1 MVPTRGLEYLLMPA
15 ATTPRW
21 PTVLLSHELPD
32 ATTHVD
38 WMIASEPQGREPLV
52 TFRVGSRIDEMKADQ
67 GLLARRIDDH
77 RAEFLSYEGPV
88 SGNRGTVR
96 RLTRGTVVSWER
108 SGDRW
113 QMEIE
118 WPDPKGG
125 LRRQNLRLSRRG
137 AGSDAWL
144 IEASGLR

>member
-1 MVPTRGLEYLLMPA
+1 M
-15 ATTPRW
+15 
-21 PTVLLSHELPD
+21 D
-32 ATTHVD
+32 
-38 WMIASEPQGREPLV
+38 
-52 TFRVGSRIDEMKADQ
+52 ADQ
-67 GLLARRIDDH
+67 GILARRIDDH
-77 RAEFLSYEGPV
+77 RAEYLTYEGPI
-88 SGNRGTVR
+88 SGDRGTVR
-96 RLTRGTVVSWER
+96 RLTRGMVVSWER

-144 IEASGLR
+144 IEASALR

>member
-1 MVPTRGLEYLLMPA
+1 MPA
-15 ATTPRW
+15 VTTPRW

-32 ATTHVD
+32 ATSHVD
-38 WMIASEPQGREPLV
+38 WMIASEPRGREPLV
-52 TFRVGSRIDEMKADQ
+52 TFRLGSRIDEMDADQ
-67 GLLARRIDDH
+67 EILAHRIDDH
-77 RAEFLSYEGPV
+77 RAEYLTYEGPV
-88 SGNRGTVR
+88 SGDRGTVR

-144 IEASGLR
+144 IEVSALR

>member
-1 MVPTRGLEYLLMPA
+1 MPT

-32 ATTHVD
+32 ATSHVD
-38 WMIASEPQGREPLV
+38 WMIASDPSGLESLV
-52 TFRVGSRIDEMKADQ
+52 TFRLGSRIDEMDADQ

-77 RAEFLSYEGPV
+77 RAEYLTYEGPV
-88 SGNRGTVR
+88 SGDGGTVR
-96 RLTRGTVVSWER
+96 RLTRGTVVSWKR

-113 QMEIE
+113 HMEIE

-125 LRRQNLRLSRRG
+125 LRRQKLRLSRRG
-137 AGSDAWL
+137 AGSDQWL
-144 IEASGLR
+144 IEASGRR

>member
-1 MVPTRGLEYLLMPA
+1 MPA

-32 ATTHVD
+32 ATSHID
-38 WMIASEPQGREPLV
+38 WMIASDRWGRGPLV
-52 TFRVGSRIDEMKADQ
+52 TFRVDSRIDEMKADQ
-67 GLLARRIDDH
+67 GLLACRIDDH
-77 RAEFLSYEGPV
+77 RAEFLTYEGPV

-96 RLTRGTVVSWER
+96 RLTRGTVVCWER

-125 LRRQNLRLSRRG
+125 FRRQNLRLSRRG
-137 AGSDAWL
+137 AGSDDWL
-144 IEASGLR
+144 IEASGQR

>member
-1 MVPTRGLEYLLMPA
+1 MVPTRGLKYLLMPA

-32 ATTHVD
+32 ATSHVD
-38 WMIASEPQGREPLV
+38 WMIASEPRGREPLV
-52 TFRVGSRIDEMKADQ
+52 TFRVGSRIDEMDAGQ
-67 GLLARRIDDH
+67 GLLARRLDDH
-77 RAEFLSYEGPV
+77 RAEYLTYEGRV

-144 IEASGLR
+144 IEVSALR